1 MSKIKIF
8 IVDDHAIV
16 RMGLKA
22 LLSSYAEMEVV
33 GEAGTSAEALRGVTS
48 LQPDVVLMDVR
59 IPGEGGI
66 ETTRQITRQFPSI
79 KVVILTSYADDE
91 LVRSAIMAGAAG
103 YVLKQANPDNL
114 LRAITAAHQGE
125 ALLDP
130 ATTARLLSH
139 VREAERKAEE
149 DAFRDLTDRELDIL
163 VEVARGKTNAEIG
176 RSLNLSENTVR
187 NYLRTIF
194 EKLHLTNRIEL
205 AAFAYQHHLF
215 EKMGSE

>member
-1 MSKIKIF
+1 MSKIKVF

-22 LLSSYAEMEVV
+22 LLSSQTEMEVI

-66 ETTRQITRQFPSI
+66 ETTRQLTRQFSSI

-114 LRAITAAHQGE
+114 LRAIIAVYHGE

-130 ATTARLLSH
+130 ATTARLLSR
-139 VREAERKAEE
+139 VREADRKAEE
-149 DAFRDLTDRELDIL
+149 DAFRDLTDRELEIL
-163 VEVARGKTNAEIG
+163 VEVARGKTNVEIG
-176 RSLNLSENTVR
+176 QILSLSENTVR

-205 AAFAYQHHLF
+205 AAFTYQHHLF
-215 EKMGSE
+215 EKMGRE